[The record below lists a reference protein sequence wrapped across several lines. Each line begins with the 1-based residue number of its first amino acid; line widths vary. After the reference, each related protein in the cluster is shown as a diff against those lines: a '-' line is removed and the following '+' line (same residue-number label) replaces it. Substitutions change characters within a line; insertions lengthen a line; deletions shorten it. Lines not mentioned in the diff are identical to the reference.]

1 MATGHAG
8 GLPVVLRLSRLA
20 RPGGPSRNLPWNA
33 AKALGR
39 LVAVVGSA
47 VALKELFLVLSVHC
61 KQLASSAGERV
72 LEVG

>member
-1 MATGHAG
+1 MD
-8 GLPVVLRLSRLA
+8 RQIERNE
-20 RPGGPSRNLPWNA
+20 GPLIRNLPWDA

-61 KQLASSAGERV
+61 KQLASSAGERI